1 MRHVISDDMKQIEVT
16 LQYSVIFLQSMDISY
31 TTGREYRRE

>member
-1 MRHVISDDMKQIEVT
+1 MCYRILKVYSTIMKYCIASDALIE
-16 LQYSVIFLQSMDISY
+16 IIISY

>member
-1 MRHVISDDMKQIEVT
+1 MIIIIYHKHDFPLPNIS
-16 LQYSVIFLQSMDISY
+16 ISY

>member
-1 MRHVISDDMKQIEVT
+1 MLIFVFSSVAADGPAPLDTNTVT
-16 LQYSVIFLQSMDISY
+16 ITFSY